1 MAYSRTE
8 QLIAYL
14 AQQHPR
20 ATVTVLMKLAYLI
33 DLSAI
38 ENKKK
43 PVSAFEYRRYN
54 YGPFDEAIYS
64 TINKLVDGNV
74 LMTEAA
80 YGLGGSEYIVYKFN
94 DDMEDF
100 NFKKLKPHMAMI
112 NKVLKALNGFGAKT
126 LTSIA
131 YKTKPMLAL
140 GATLGGN
147 EAMNTPLN
155 LKAK

>member
-1 MAYSRTE
+1 MTYSRTE
-8 QLIAYL
+8 QLLAYL

-20 ATVTVLMKLAYLI
+20 ASVTVLMKLAYLI

-38 ENKKK
+38 ESKNK
-43 PVSAFEYRRYN
+43 PISCFEYRRFN
-54 YGPFDEAIYS
+54 YGPFDENIYS

-74 LMTEAA
+74 LVTEAA

-94 DDMEDF
+94 DDLGDF
-100 NFKKLKPHMAMI
+100 DFKKLKPHMDLI

-140 GATLGGN
+140 GATLGGK